1 MSQRH
6 EPVGQA
12 PGRLTPLD
20 EEHWEPRTRKL
31 LATAPRDPGGR
42 VPNIFTTLVRHP
54 GLYEQF
60 LPFGGQ
66 LLRRGRLPARV
77 RELLILR
84 TSCNTGARY
93 EWGRHVPL
101 ARAAGITDADLD
113 RITEG
118 PEAPGWT
125 DLERQLLRAA
135 DELNRSATLSDTTW
149 EALAGNFRD
158 AELIEIV
165 MLVGQYHM
173 VAFFLNSTG
182 VPLDPGFDG
191 AGRAEGARTHG

>member
-1 MSQRH
+1 M
-6 EPVGQA
+6 
-12 PGRLTPLD
+12 
-20 EEHWEPRTRKL
+20 
-31 LATAPRDPGGR
+31 LAVAPRDPGGR

-54 GLYEQF
+54 DLYEQF

-66 LLRRGRLPARV
+66 LLRKGRLPERL
-77 RELLILR
+77 RERLILR

-93 EWGRHVPL
+93 EWGRHLPL
-101 ARAAGITDADLD
+101 ARAAGITDADID
-113 RITEG
+113 RVTEG

-125 DLERQLLRAA
+125 DLERHLIRAA
-135 DELNRSATLSDTTW
+135 DELNSGATLSDATW
-149 EALAGNFRD
+149 EALTRHFGD

-182 VPLDPGFDG
+182 VQLDPGFDSTG
-191 AGRAEGARTHG
+191 CAEGARNHE